1 MTAKHILKP
10 LLFTIPI
17 SLVSLPFSQTI
28 LAEEIS
34 SRTQT
39 QSYSIPAGSLD
50 SVLNQFAI
58 TAGVS
63 LSIDASATSGKQSN
77 GLKGEYTTDEALNQ
91 ILATSNLVSQQ
102 IQNDNYIVKSQ
113 LDNDGINL
121 STITI
126 EDNTAISDMSARDQK
141 GYDDVYDKDTSTTF
155 IGKTE
160 VERYKGTTPSDL
172 LQGVP
177 GVFSGEARNSGALDL
192 NIRGVQGPGR
202 VPVTIDG
209 TEQALTVWRGYNGAT
224 NRNYIDPNLI
234 GNVQIYKGAT
244 NERDVHSG
252 VGGAMVVKTL
262 SPDDLIRDG
271 ETFGAEFK
279 IEGSSNAVGE
289 RVPALS
295 TGENYNDVP
304 GYPTNSDSSPSIYPY
319 GDPTL
324 RVNLKSKSA
333 SDDNPLNGGD
343 YAYRVAAAKKSEHFD
358 VLAAY
363 AYRERGN
370 YYSGTNNTE
379 YYNNPSA
386 DDTRDYITSLA
397 QYWQPGDEVTNTS
410 SLMESWLFKTTW
422 HIDDDQKISFNFRQS
437 DSTYGEIM
445 PSRINNQ
452 SDRSAIQ
459 WPLSDVTAK
468 AYNIEYNHNPIDNR
482 WIDFNANLWR
492 TDTVSDTYTSGGFP
506 NQTLPD
512 DTSGILYN
520 NAIANAN
527 STRDGITLSN
537 KMNLT
542 DTLDLTLGGRFQH
555 EKLTSDDEYDE
566 AASAGWRMLPRAGR
580 REEWETNFD
589 FAWRPTDKLK
599 LNAGM
604 TYSAYWA
611 FDDFL
616 AAHPGEF
623 SQSTTDYYN
632 ISYRTE
638 ETITRTEA
646 EIQAERDD
654 LIQNAIDIAALFA
667 MFNPAFAP
675 GGSEYNTLVNNAT
688 NQVIEPTYVVS
699 NTFDAGTWEP
709 DADGNYDRADNPCL
723 NGELADENIASCNTS
738 RVASI
743 TTAEAEKV
751 KDHGWVPHAGVSYQ
765 FTDYSRAYLTYA
777 ETLRYPSMFE
787 STMAFS
793 ASQNPYGVKP
803 EHAHNWELAYVH
815 DLTQWFT
822 SAEHADIKI
831 AYYDNL
837 TKDVIERDNNFK
849 FNNVDEQKIRGIEL
863 SARYDNGRFFTG
875 LGVNYTLQNEIC
887 DEDTAAILSTNDIAR
902 AVDNPIPRCFKYG
915 FPNGYQLA
923 QATPELSANLSL
935 GGRFMERRLEIGG
948 RATYYKGYE
957 NSDLDWY
964 IENAVG
970 YGGNTQGYVYFYN
983 TPYSWGDTLI
993 FDAYVRYKINDFFDA
1008 ELTGSNLSDQ
1018 YYVDPATRS
1027 AVAAP
1032 GRTFKLGLTGRF

>member
-1 MTAKHILKP
+1 MKQQKNSTFKP
-10 LLFTIPI
+10 LMLAIPLSVYTALYGVTPAI
-17 SLVSLPFSQTI
+17 AADSTTKVDI
-28 LAEEIS
+28 
-34 SRTQT
+34 RT
-39 QSYSIPAGSLD
+39 YSIPAGSLD
-50 SVLNQFAI
+50 SVLNQFAL
-58 TAGVS
+58 AADVS
-63 LSIDASATSGKQSN
+63 LSINSALTAGKRSSGLN
-77 GLKGEYTTDEALNQ
+77 GDYTQDSALDK
-91 ILATSNLVSQQ
+91 ILANTNLVAQQ
-102 IQNDNYIVKSQ
+102 NQNGSYIVKSEQ
-113 LDNDGINL
+113 GDDGVNL
-121 STITI
+121 PTITI
-126 EDNTAISDMSARDQK
+126 EDNNAMSDMSARDQK
-141 GYDDVYDKDTSTTF
+141 GYDDVYDKNTSTAF
-155 IGKTE
+155 LGKTE

-279 IEGSSNAVGE
+279 IEGSSNATGE
-289 RVPALS
+289 RVPALH
-295 TGENYNDVP
+295 TGELATDVD
-304 GYPTNSDSSPSIYPY
+304 GYPAGSAYPY
-319 GDPTL
+319 ADKTL
-324 RVNLKSKSA
+324 RVNVKSKSD
-333 SDDNPLNGGD
+333 SDNNPLNGGD

-370 YYSGTNNTE
+370 YYSGKNNTG

-386 DDTRDYITSLA
+386 ADTRDYITSLA

-410 SLMESWLFKTTW
+410 SLMESWLLKTTW
-422 HIDDDQKISFNFRQS
+422 HIDDDQKIGFNFRQS

-459 WPLSDVTAK
+459 WPLSEVTAK
-468 AYNIEYNHNPIDNR
+468 AYNIEYSYKPIDNR

-506 NQTLPD
+506 NQTLPS
-512 DTSGILYN
+512 DTSGVLYD
-520 NAIANAN
+520 NAVANAN

-632 ISYRTE
+632 ISYKTE
-638 ETITRTEA
+638 HIYTEA
-646 EIQAERDD
+646 ERLAVAQDSLEELQALGIPITLEQV
-654 LIQNAIDIAALFA
+654 LAITPTTKTTT
-667 MFNPAFAP
+667 N
-675 GGSEYNTLVNNAT
+675 NTGA
-688 NQVIEPTYVVS
+688 
-699 NTFDAGTWEP
+699 WKP

-723 NGELADENIASCNTS
+723 NGELAGENVVSCNALGVSSTS
-738 RVASI
+738 
-743 TTAEAEKV
+743 TAEAKKQ
-751 KDHGWVPHAGVSYQ
+751 KDHGWVPHAGISYQ
-765 FTDYSRAYLTYA
+765 FTDFSRAYLTYT

-837 TKDVIERDNNFK
+837 TKDVIERDRYFK

-887 DEDTAAILSTNDIAR
+887 DEDSAAMLSTNDLAR

-935 GGRFMERRLEIGG
+935 GGRFMDRRLEIGG

-964 IENAVG
+964 IANS
-970 YGGNTQGYVYFYN
+970 YGAGDNEHGYVYFYN

-993 FDAYVRYKINDFFDA
+993 FDAYVRYKINEIFDV

>member
-1 MTAKHILKP
+1 MKHQKQPLFKP
-10 LLFTIPI
+10 LMLAIPLSVSVALHGI
-17 SLVSLPFSQTI
+17 SPV
-28 LAEEIS
+28 LAADNMAQVD
-34 SRTQT
+34 SRY
-39 QSYSIPAGSLD
+39 YSIPAGSLD
-50 SVLNQFAI
+50 SVLNQFAL
-58 TAGVS
+58 TADVS
-63 LSIDASATSGKQSN
+63 LSINSALTTGKRSSGLNGDYTQDA
-77 GLKGEYTTDEALNQ
+77 ALAK
-91 ILATSNLVSQQ
+91 ILANTNLVAQQ
-102 IQNDNYIVKSQ
+102 TQNGSYIVKSEQ
-113 LDNDGINL
+113 GDDGVNL
-121 STITI
+121 PTITI
-126 EDNTAISDMSARDQK
+126 EDNNAMSDMSARDQK
-141 GYDDVYDKDTSTTF
+141 GYDDVYDKNTSTTF

-279 IEGSSNAVGE
+279 IEGSSNATGE
-289 RVPALS
+289 RVPALH
-295 TGENYNDVP
+295 TGELATDVD
-304 GYPTNSDSSPSIYPY
+304 GYPAGSAYPY
-319 GDPTL
+319 ADKTL
-324 RVNLKSKSA
+324 RVNLKSKSD
-333 SDDNPLNGGD
+333 SDNNPLNGGD

-370 YYSGTNNTE
+370 YYSGKNNTG

-386 DDTRDYITSLA
+386 ADTRDYITSLA

-410 SLMESWLFKTTW
+410 SLMESWLLKTTW
-422 HIDDDQKISFNFRQS
+422 HIDDNQKIGFNFRQS

-459 WPLSDVTAK
+459 WPLSEVTAK
-468 AYNIEYNHNPIDNR
+468 AYNIEYSYKPIDNR

-506 NQTLPD
+506 NQTLPS
-512 DTSGILYN
+512 DTSGVLYD
-520 NAIANAN
+520 NAVANAN

-632 ISYRTE
+632 ISYSTGYVRTDE
-638 ETITRTEA
+638 EIATLV
-646 EIQAERDD
+646 AERTAFFKTYLDSG
-654 LIQNAIDIAALFA
+654 AISQALYD
-667 MFNPAFAP
+667 
-675 GGSEYNTLVNNAT
+675 SLVSSISYDKT
-688 NQVIEPTYVVS
+688 VIENTY
-699 NTFDAGTWEP
+699 NNYATWKP

-723 NGELADENIASCNTS
+723 NGELAGENVVSCNTLGVS
-738 RVASI
+738 SAS
-743 TTAEAEKV
+743 TAEAKKH
-751 KDHGWVPHAGVSYQ
+751 KDHGWVPHAGISYQ
-765 FTDYSRAYLTYA
+765 FTDYSRAYLKYS

-815 DLTQWFT
+815 DLTQWFS
-822 SAEHADIKI
+822 SAEHADVKI

-837 TKDVIERDNNFK
+837 TEDVIERDRYFK

-887 DEDTAAILSTNDIAR
+887 DEDSAAMLSTNDMAR

-935 GGRFMERRLEIGG
+935 GGRFMDRRLEIGG

-964 IENAVG
+964 IANS
-970 YGGNTQGYVYFYN
+970 YGAGDNEHGYVYFYN

-993 FDAYVRYKINDFFDA
+993 FDAYVRYKINEIFDV

>member
-279 IEGSSNAVGE
+279 IEGSSNATGE
-289 RVPALS
+289 RVPALH
-295 TGENYNDVP
+295 TGELATDVD
-304 GYPTNSDSSPSIYPY
+304 GYPAGSDYPY
-319 GDPTL
+319 SDKTL
-324 RVNLKSKSA
+324 RVNLKSKSD
-333 SDDNPLNGGD
+333 SDNNLFNGGD
-343 YAYRVAAAKKSEHFD
+343 YAYRVAAAKKSEYFD

-370 YYSGTNNTE
+370 YYSGKNNTG

-386 DDTRDYITSLA
+386 ADTRDYITSLA

-410 SLMESWLFKTTW
+410 SLMESWLLKTTW
-422 HIDDDQKISFNFRQS
+422 HIDDDQKIGFNFRQS

-459 WPLSDVTAK
+459 WPLSEVSAK
-468 AYNIEYNHNPIDNR
+468 AYNLEYSYKPENNNVIDLYV
-482 WIDFNANLWR
+482 NLWR
-492 TDTVSDTYTSGGFP
+492 TDTVSDTYTSGGYP
-506 NQTLPD
+506 NQTLPSEVFSD
-512 DTSGILYN
+512 GILYN
-520 NAIANAN
+520 SAVANAKN
-527 STRDGITLSN
+527 TTDGITISN
-537 KMNLT
+537 KMKLT

-555 EKLTSDDEYDE
+555 EELSSDDEYDE
-566 AASAGWRMLPRAGR
+566 FSERGWVMLPRAGT

-589 FAWRPTDKLK
+589 LAWQPTDKLR

-616 AAHPGEF
+616 DAHPNEF
-623 SQSTTDYYN
+623 TENITDSYDVTYIIEKEFLNDQEKEAWWRNDETVKNYQVLADIGVFDQAFVDNYVADKVLNASDFYDDST
-632 ISYRTE
+632 I
-638 ETITRTEA
+638 
-646 EIQAERDD
+646 
-654 LIQNAIDIAALFA
+654 
-667 MFNPAFAP
+667 
-675 GGSEYNTLVNNAT
+675 V
-688 NQVIEPTYVVS
+688 
-699 NTFDAGTWEP
+699 TWEP
-709 DADGNYDRADNPCL
+709 NSDGNYNRADNPCL
-723 NGELADENIASCNTS
+723 NGSLADENVVSCTTRGNST
-738 RVASI
+738 
-743 TTAEAEKV
+743 TQTAEAKKN
-751 KDHGWVPHAGVSYQ
+751 KDHGWVPHAGISYQ
-765 FTDYSRAYLTYA
+765 FTDYSRAYLTYT

-793 ASQNPYGVKP
+793 ASQNPYGVQP

-837 TKDVIERDNNFK
+837 TKDVIERDRYFK

-887 DEDTAAILSTNDIAR
+887 DEDSATMLSTNDMAR

-935 GGRFMERRLEIGG
+935 GGRFMDRRLEIGG

-957 NSDLDWY
+957 NTDLDWY
-964 IENAVG
+964 IENS
-970 YGGNTQGYVYFYN
+970 YGAGDNEHGYVYFYN

-993 FDAYVRYKINDFFDA
+993 FDAYARYKINNNFDV
-1008 ELTGSNLSDQ
+1008 EFTGSNLTDQ

>member
-1 MTAKHILKP
+1 MKYKKHTHLKP
-10 LLFTIPI
+10 LMLTIP
-17 SLVSLPFSQTI
+17 LCVSAALFGFSPVVA
-28 LAEEIS
+28 AEDT
-34 SRTQT
+34 TQMDI

-50 SVLNQFAI
+50 MVLNQFAL
-58 TAGVS
+58 AANVN
-63 LSIDASATSGKQSN
+63 LSINSALTTGKQSA
-77 GLKGEYTTDEALNQ
+77 GLKGDYTQESALDT
-91 ILATSNLVSQQ
+91 ILAKTSLVAQQ
-102 IQNDNYIVKSQ
+102 NQNGSYIVKSEQ
-113 LDNDGINL
+113 SDNGFNL
-121 STITI
+121 PTITI
-126 EDNTAISDMSARDQK
+126 EDDTAMSDMSARDQK

-192 NIRGVQGPGR
+192 NIRGIQGPGR

-262 SPDDLIRDG
+262 SPDDLIHDG

-279 IEGSSNAVGE
+279 IEGSSNATGE
-289 RVPALS
+289 RVPALH
-295 TGENYNDVP
+295 TGELATDVD
-304 GYPTNSDSSPSIYPY
+304 GYPSSSTYPY
-319 GDPTL
+319 SDPTL
-324 RVNLKSKSA
+324 RVDLKSKSD
-333 SDDNPLNGGD
+333 SDNNPLNGGD

-370 YYSGTNNTE
+370 YYSGKNNTG

-386 DDTRDYITSLA
+386 ADTRDYITSLA

-410 SLMESWLFKTTW
+410 SLMESWLLKTTW
-422 HIDDDQKISFNFRQS
+422 HINDDQQIGFNFRQS

-459 WPLSDVTAK
+459 WPLSDVSAK
-468 AYNIEYNHNPIDNR
+468 AYNLEYAYKPIDSR
-482 WIDFNANLWR
+482 WIDFNANVWR
-492 TDTVSDTYTSGGFP
+492 TDTTSDTYTSGGFP
-506 NQTLPD
+506 NQLLPD

-520 NAIANAN
+520 NAVANAN

-537 KMNLT
+537 KMSLT
-542 DTLDLTLGGRFQH
+542 DTVDLTLGGRFQH

-632 ISYRTE
+632 ISYSTGYVRTDE
-638 ETITRTEA
+638 EIATLV
-646 EIQAERDD
+646 AERTAFFKTYLDSG
-654 LIQNAIDIAALFA
+654 AISQALYD
-667 MFNPAFAP
+667 
-675 GGSEYNTLVNNAT
+675 SLVSSISYDKT
-688 NQVIEPTYVVS
+688 VIENTY
-699 NTFDAGTWEP
+699 NNYATWEP

-723 NGELADENIASCNTS
+723 NGELAGEDVVSCNALGVSSTS
-738 RVASI
+738 
-743 TTAEAEKV
+743 TAEAKKQ

-765 FTDYSRAYLTYA
+765 FTDYSRAYLTYT

-803 EHAHNWELAYVH
+803 EHAHNWELAYIH

-822 SAEHADIKI
+822 SAEHADVKI

-837 TKDVIERDNNFK
+837 TEDVIERDRYFK

-887 DEDTAAILSTNDIAR
+887 DEDSAAMLSTNDMAR

-935 GGRFMERRLEIGG
+935 GGRFMDRRLEIGG

-964 IENAVG
+964 IENS
-970 YGGNTQGYVYFYN
+970 YGAGDNEHGYVYFYN

-993 FDAYVRYKINDFFDA
+993 FDAYVRYKINEIFDV
-1008 ELTGSNLSDQ
+1008 EFTGSNLSDQ

>member
-1 MTAKHILKP
+1 MKQQKNSTFKP
-10 LLFTIPI
+10 LMLTIPLSVCTALYSVTPAI
-17 SLVSLPFSQTI
+17 
-28 LAEEIS
+28 AESNITKIDI
-34 SRTQT
+34 R
-39 QSYSIPAGSLD
+39 SYSIPAGSLD
-50 SVLNQFAI
+50 SVLNQFAL
-58 TAGVS
+58 TADVS
-63 LSIDASATSGKQSN
+63 LSINSALTAGKHSSGLNGNFTPNDALAKILSNTSLVAQQNQN
-77 GLKGEYTTDEALNQ
+77 GSYILKSEHSD
-91 ILATSNLVSQQ
+91 
-102 IQNDNYIVKSQ
+102 
-113 LDNDGINL
+113 DGFNL

-126 EDNTAISDMSARDQK
+126 EDNNSTSDMSARDQK
-141 GYDDVYDKDTSTTF
+141 GYDDVYDKNTSTTF

-279 IEGSSNAVGE
+279 IEGSSNATGE
-289 RVPALS
+289 RVPALH
-295 TGENYNDVP
+295 TGELATDVD
-304 GYPTNSDSSPSIYPY
+304 GYPAGNTYPY
-319 GDPTL
+319 SDKTL
-324 RVNLKSKSA
+324 RVNVKSKSD
-333 SDDNPLNGGD
+333 SDNNPLNGGD

-370 YYSGTNNTE
+370 YYSGKNNTG

-386 DDTRDYITSLA
+386 ADTRDYITSLA

-410 SLMESWLFKTTW
+410 SLMESWLLKTTW
-422 HIDDDQKISFNFRQS
+422 HIDDDQKIGFNFRQS

-468 AYNIEYNHNPIDNR
+468 AYNIEYSYKPIDNR

-506 NQTLPD
+506 NQTLPS
-512 DTSGILYN
+512 DTSGVLYD
-520 NAIANAN
+520 NAVANAN

-616 AAHPGEF
+616 DAHPNEF
-623 SQSTTDYYN
+623 NQSITDSYD
-632 ISYRTE
+632 ISYKTE

-646 EIQAERDD
+646 EIQTERTN
-654 LIQNAIDIAALFA
+654 LIQSAIDIASVFA
-667 MFNPAFAP
+667 MFNPAYAP
-675 GGSEYNTLVNNAT
+675 GGSEYNTLVNNAA
-688 NQVIEPTYVVS
+688 NQVIEPTYIQS
-699 NTFDAGTWEP
+699 ETIDAGTWEP
-709 DADGNYDRADNPCL
+709 DSDGNYDRADNPCL
-723 NGELADENIASCNTS
+723 NGSLADENVVSCTASGNST
-738 RVASI
+738 
-743 TTAEAEKV
+743 TQTAEAKKV
-751 KDHGWVPHAGVSYQ
+751 KDHGWVPHAGASYQ
-765 FTDYSRAYLTYA
+765 FTDYSRAYLTYT

-803 EHAHNWELAYVH
+803 EHAHNLELAYVH

-822 SAEHADIKI
+822 NAEHADIKI
-831 AYYDNL
+831 AYYDNR
-837 TKDVIERDNNFK
+837 TEDVIERDQYFK
-849 FNNVDEQKIRGIEL
+849 FNNVDEQNIRGIEL

-887 DEDTAAILSTNDIAR
+887 DEDSAAMLSTNDMAR

-935 GGRFMERRLEIGG
+935 GGRFMDRRLEIGG

-964 IENAVG
+964 IENS
-970 YGGNTQGYVYFYN
+970 YGAGDNEHGYVYFYN

-993 FDAYVRYKINDFFDA
+993 FDAYVRYKINEIFDV
-1008 ELTGSNLSDQ
+1008 EFTGSNLSDQ

>member
-1 MTAKHILKP
+1 MNTAKPNKNGYMLKP
-10 LLFTIPI
+10 LALTIRLII
-17 SLVSLPFSQTI
+17 STVAFSGLTSAVAADQIAEANVQKYSISQGALGDVLNNFALAAGIDLSMNSSLTAGKHSAGVQG
-28 LAEEIS
+28 
-34 SRTQT
+34 
-39 QSYSIPAGSLD
+39 SYSL
-50 SVLNQFAI
+50 
-58 TAGVS
+58 
-63 LSIDASATSGKQSN
+63 
-77 GLKGEYTTDEALNQ
+77 DEALTQ
-91 ILATSNLVSQQ
+91 ILAGTGVVAQQ
-102 IQNDNYIVKSQ
+102 IQSGSFVLKSE
-113 LDNDGINL
+113 LDNAGVNL

-126 EDNTAISDMSARDQK
+126 EDNHSTSNMSARDQK

-279 IEGSSNAVGE
+279 IEGSSNATGE
-289 RVPALS
+289 RVPALH
-295 TGENYNDVP
+295 TGELATDVD
-304 GYPTNSDSSPSIYPY
+304 GYPAGSAYPY
-319 GDPTL
+319 ADKTL
-324 RVNLKSKSA
+324 RVNLKSKSD
-333 SDDNPLNGGD
+333 SDNNPLSGGD

-370 YYSGTNNTE
+370 YYSGKNNTG

-386 DDTRDYITSLA
+386 ADTRDYITSLA

-410 SLMESWLFKTTW
+410 SLMESWLLKTTW
-422 HIDDDQKISFNFRQS
+422 HIDDDQKIGFNFRQS

-459 WPLSDVTAK
+459 WPLSEVTAK
-468 AYNIEYNHNPIDNR
+468 AYNIEYSYNPIDNR

-506 NQTLPD
+506 NQTLPS
-512 DTSGILYN
+512 DTSGVLYD
-520 NAIANAN
+520 NAVANAN

-580 REEWETNFD
+580 REEWETNFA

-632 ISYRTE
+632 ISYKTE
-638 ETITRTEA
+638 HIYTEA
-646 EIQAERDD
+646 ERLAVAQDSLEELQALGIPITLEQV
-654 LIQNAIDIAALFA
+654 LAIT
-667 MFNPAFAP
+667 P
-675 GGSEYNTLVNNAT
+675 TTKTTTNN
-688 NQVIEPTYVVS
+688 
-699 NTFDAGTWEP
+699 AGTWKP

-723 NGELADENIASCNTS
+723 NGELAGKNVVSCNTNP
-738 RVASI
+738 VNNISI
-743 TTAEAEKV
+743 AEAKKH
-751 KDHGWVPHAGVSYQ
+751 KDHGWVPHAGISYQ
-765 FTDYSRAYLTYA
+765 FTDYSRAYLTYT

-822 SAEHADIKI
+822 SAEYADIKI

-837 TKDVIERDNNFK
+837 TENVIERDSNFK

-887 DEDTAAILSTNDIAR
+887 DEDSAAMLSTNDLMR

-935 GGRFMERRLEIGG
+935 GGRFMDRRLEIGG

-964 IENAVG
+964 IANSYRAGEL
-970 YGGNTQGYVYFYN
+970 GYVYFYN

-993 FDAYVRYKINDFFDA
+993 FDAYVRYKINEIFDV
-1008 ELTGSNLSDQ
+1008 EFTGSNLSDQ

>member
-1 MTAKHILKP
+1 MKHQKQPLFKP
-10 LLFTIPI
+10 L
-17 SLVSLPFSQTI
+17 I
-28 LAEEIS
+28 LAIPLSVSVALYGIS
-34 SRTQT
+34 PVLAADNMAQVDSRY
-39 QSYSIPAGSLD
+39 YSIPAGSLD
-50 SVLNQFAI
+50 SVLNQFAL
-58 TAGVS
+58 TADVS
-63 LSIDASATSGKQSN
+63 LSINSALTTGKRSSGLNGDYTQDA
-77 GLKGEYTTDEALNQ
+77 ALAK
-91 ILATSNLVSQQ
+91 ILANTNLVAQQ
-102 IQNDNYIVKSQ
+102 TQNGSYIVKSEQ
-113 LDNDGINL
+113 GDDGVNL
-121 STITI
+121 PTITI
-126 EDNTAISDMSARDQK
+126 EDNNAMSDMSARDQK
-141 GYDDVYDKDTSTTF
+141 GYDDVYDKNTSTTF

-279 IEGSSNAVGE
+279 IEGSSNATGE
-289 RVPALS
+289 RVPALH
-295 TGENYNDVP
+295 TGELATDVD
-304 GYPTNSDSSPSIYPY
+304 GYPAGSAYPY
-319 GDPTL
+319 ADKTL
-324 RVNLKSKSA
+324 RVNLKSKSD
-333 SDDNPLNGGD
+333 SDNNPLNGGD

-370 YYSGTNNTE
+370 YYSGKNNTG

-386 DDTRDYITSLA
+386 ADTRDYITSLA

-410 SLMESWLFKTTW
+410 SLMESWLLKTTW
-422 HIDDDQKISFNFRQS
+422 HIDDDQKIGFNFRQS

-459 WPLSDVTAK
+459 WPLSEVTAK
-468 AYNIEYNHNPIDNR
+468 AYNIEYSYKPIDNR

-506 NQTLPD
+506 NQTLPS
-512 DTSGILYN
+512 DTSGVLYD
-520 NAIANAN
+520 NAVANAN

-632 ISYRTE
+632 ISYSTGYVRTDE
-638 ETITRTEA
+638 EIATLV
-646 EIQAERDD
+646 AERTAFFKTYLDSG
-654 LIQNAIDIAALFA
+654 AISQAVYDQIVA
-667 MFNPAFAP
+667 
-675 GGSEYNTLVNNAT
+675 GISYDKT
-688 NQVIEPTYVVS
+688 VIENTY
-699 NTFDAGTWEP
+699 NNYATWKP

-723 NGELADENIASCNTS
+723 NGELAGKNVVSCQTNPVNNI
-738 RVASI
+738 SI
-743 TTAEAEKV
+743 TEAKKH
-751 KDHGWVPHAGVSYQ
+751 KDHGWVPHAGISYQ
-765 FTDYSRAYLTYA
+765 FTDYSRAYLTYT

-815 DLTQWFT
+815 DLTQWFS
-822 SAEHADIKI
+822 SAEHADVKI

-837 TKDVIERDNNFK
+837 TEDVIERDSNFK

-887 DEDTAAILSTNDIAR
+887 DEDSAAMLSTNDLAR

-935 GGRFMERRLEIGG
+935 GGRFMDRRLEIGG

-964 IENAVG
+964 IANS
-970 YGGNTQGYVYFYN
+970 YGAGDNEHGYVYFYN

-993 FDAYVRYKINDFFDA
+993 FDAYVRYKINEIFDV